1 MCKSIKK
8 IFIKKYKKPIVINLN
23 DNILV
28 QEWLDTDTMCSSYI
42 CTSNV
47 KEAYGKYASNG

>member
-47 KEAYGKYASNG
+47 KEVYGKYASNG